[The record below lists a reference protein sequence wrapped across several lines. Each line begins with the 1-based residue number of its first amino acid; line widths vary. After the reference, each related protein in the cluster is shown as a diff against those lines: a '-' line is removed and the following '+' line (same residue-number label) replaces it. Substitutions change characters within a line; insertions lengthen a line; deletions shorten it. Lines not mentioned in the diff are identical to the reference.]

1 VVNSPWKHFV
11 RCPKSHQMEIVG
23 IRIDVDVNAVV
34 PLPDECPRRQPR
46 LSRRD
51 VRRMRKFLRGL

>member
-1 VVNSPWKHFV
+1 
-11 RCPKSHQMEIVG
+11 MEIVG